1 MAKTEKRKI
10 NKSAEVRLELQKSG
24 SGSPTE
30 IVESLAKRG
39 IEVSAAFVSNVKCQD
54 KKKASGNVARLD
66 IASTLLKGP
75 KSILSD
81 QQIDAT
87 SLLILKAVELV
98 VEVGPKRAR
107 DLLDVAEKL
116 VSVAK
121 K

>member
-1 MAKTEKRKI
+1 MAKTEKQKI
-10 NKSAEVRLELQKSG
+10 NKSAEVRSELEKSE

-30 IVESLAKRG
+30 IVDSLAKRG
-39 IEVSAAFVSNVKCQD
+39 IAVSAAFVSNIKCQD
-54 KKKASGNVARLD
+54 KKKAAGNVARFDL
-66 IASTLLKGP
+66 ASSILKGP
-75 KSILSD
+75 KSSLSD

-87 SLLILKAVELV
+87 STLILKAVELV

-116 VSVAK
+116 VSLAK